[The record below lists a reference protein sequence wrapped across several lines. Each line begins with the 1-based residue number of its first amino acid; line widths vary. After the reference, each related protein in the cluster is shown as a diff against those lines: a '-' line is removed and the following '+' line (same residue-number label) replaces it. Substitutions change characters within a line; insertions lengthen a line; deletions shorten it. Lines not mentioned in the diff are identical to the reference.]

1 MSQPYLGEIRQG
13 GWNFA
18 PRGNALC
25 NGQTLAIAQNTAL
38 FSLLG
43 TTYGGN
49 GVSTFQLPDL
59 QGRHSVHQGT
69 GPGLSTYV
77 LGQKAG
83 NENVMLTISNLPMHT
98 HTATF
103 ASTSS
108 LNASGPTPKAA
119 AAAPAAGAVLGHV
132 DDLAAKGDL
141 PAIYCPPGTAAS
153 VALGGLNVAGTVA
166 VANAGSGLPLAI
178 LNPYLC
184 VSVIIALQGI
194 FPARN

>member
-1 MSQPYLGEIRQG
+1 MSEPFLGEIRQG

-25 NGQTLAIAQNTAL
+25 NGQTLSIAQNAAL

-49 GVSTFQLPDL
+49 GTTTFQLPDL
-59 QGRHSVHQGT
+59 QGRHTIHQGS

-77 LGQKAG
+77 LGEKAG
-83 NENVMLTISNLPMHT
+83 TESGTLLLSNLPLHT

-108 LNASGPTPKAA
+108 LNVSGPQPKAT

-141 PAIYCPPGTAAS
+141 PAIYCPPGASAS
-153 VALGGLNVAGTVA
+153 VALGGLNVAGTVT
-166 VANAGSGLPLAI
+166 VANAGNGLPLSL

-194 FPARN
+194 FPSRN